1 MTQHTLPLDDAI
13 ALSTGLQRGTFTSF
27 DVVSAYLE
35 RIRQQDIWLHCFVEV
50 YETEALAAAKASDQ
64 LRKAGYTLGPLHGL
78 PIAVKDLVDIAGK
91 VTTIGS
97 PLFANNI
104 AQSDAYLIQRLKA
117 AGAIIIGKTHM
128 VQFALGGWGT
138 NEHMG
143 MPRNPWDH
151 QVHRVPGGSSSGSAA
166 AVAGGLVPL
175 SIGTDTGGSVRLP
188 AAYCGITGF
197 KFTVNAMDTQ
207 GVAPLSKTLDSIG
220 VFAKSMAETAMVYD
234 ALVEDPNRATSA
246 HAMTADFAR
255 ALLQSLRIGR
265 IATHELKDVQ
275 TEIVKAYEA
284 TLAFFES
291 LGAHISTIALPCS
304 IADLAP
310 VAINIMVTEGAA
322 SYGALANDMSQPMDS
337 GIRPRLQAGAKLLA
351 TDYIAALEKQA
362 LLKRQFAKAFE
373 HIDIFATPTG
383 LTTAV
388 PMAEVNPSAP
398 PVHFTRVLN
407 VLDMCGVS
415 VPVGLDLQ
423 HLPIGFQMGASGGR
437 DAFLIEVATAF
448 QTLTQ
453 FHLAS
458 PKPNTNALAR

>member
-1 MTQHTLPLDDAI
+1 
-13 ALSTGLQRGTFTSF
+13 
-27 DVVSAYLE
+27 
-35 RIRQQDIWLHCFVEV
+35 
-50 YETEALAAAKASDQ
+50 
-64 LRKAGYTLGPLHGL
+64 
-78 PIAVKDLVDIAGK
+78 
-91 VTTIGS
+91 
-97 PLFANNI
+97 
-104 AQSDAYLIQRLKA
+104 
-117 AGAIIIGKTHM
+117 M

-166 AVAGGLVPL
+166 AVAGGLIPL

-197 KFTVNAMDTQ
+197 KFTVGLVDTQ

-220 VFAKSMAETAMVYD
+220 AFAKSMAETALVYD
-234 ALVEDPNRATSA
+234 ALVDDPHRTKSANAMTKDSA
-246 HAMTADFAR
+246 HK
-255 ALLQSLRIGR
+255 LLQGLRIGR
-265 IATHELKDVQ
+265 IAPHELKDVQ
-275 TEIVKAYEA
+275 AEIVKAYEE
-284 TLAFFES
+284 TLEFLKSA
-291 LGAHISTIALPCS
+291 GAHITTLELPCA

-310 VAINIMVTEGAA
+310 MAVNIMVTEGAA
-322 SYGALANDMSQPMDS
+322 AYGALANDLTKPMDS

-351 TDYIAALEKQA
+351 TDYIAALENQT
-362 LLKRQFAKAFE
+362 LLKKQFANAFG

-388 PMAEVNPSAP
+388 PLTEVNPSAP
-398 PVHFTRVLN
+398 PVHFTRILN

-415 VPVGLDLQ
+415 VPVGLDAQ
-423 HLPIGFQMGASGGR
+423 SLPIGFQMGAAGGR

-453 FHLAS
+453 FHLANPQ
-458 PKPNTNALAR
+458 PKN

>member
-1 MTQHTLPLDDAI
+1 MKKAFSNLDDAI
-13 ALSTGLQRGTFTSF
+13 ALSNGLQQGAFSSVDIVT
-27 DVVSAYLE
+27 AYLD
-35 RIRQQDIWLHCFVEV
+35 RIRTADAWLHCFVEV
-50 YETEALAAAKASDQ
+50 YESEALEAAKASDQ
-64 LRKAGYTLGPLHGL
+64 MRKAGYYLGPLHGM

-104 AQSDAYLIQRLKA
+104 AKSDAYLIERLKA

-143 MPRNPWDH
+143 TPRNPWDH

-197 KFTVNAMDTQ
+197 KFTVGLVNTQ

-220 VFAKSMAETAMVYD
+220 VFAKSMAEAALVYD
-234 ALVEDPNRATSA
+234 ALVEDPHRAMSA
-246 HAMTADFAR
+246 SAMSAASAR
-255 ALLQSLRIGR
+255 KLLQGLRIGR
-265 IATHELKDVQ
+265 IAQNELHGVQ
-275 TEIVKAYEA
+275 TDIVKAYEA
-284 TLAFFES
+284 CLAFFQTV
-291 LGAHISTIALPCS
+291 GAHITTLELPCS

-322 SYGALANDMSQPMDS
+322 SYGALANDLTKPMDS
-337 GIRPRLQAGAKLLA
+337 GIRPRLQAGTKLLA
-351 TDYIAALEKQA
+351 TDYIAALDNQA
-362 LLKRQFAKAFE
+362 QLKKQFAKALE
-373 HIDIFATPTG
+373 QMDIFATPTG
-383 LTTAV
+383 LSTAV
-388 PMAEVNPSAP
+388 PLTEVDPFAP
-398 PVHFTRVLN
+398 PVHFTRILN

-415 VPVGLDLQ
+415 VPVGLDAQ
-423 HLPIGFQMGASGGR
+423 HLPIGIQLGAAGGR
-437 DAFLIEVATAF
+437 DAFLIEVAIAF

-453 FHLAS
+453 FHLIS
-458 PKPNTNALAR
+458 PKPHF

>member
-1 MTQHTLPLDDAI
+1 MTKHTLPLNDAI
-13 ALSTGLQRGTFTSF
+13 ALSTGLQKDTFTSF
-27 DVVSAYLE
+27 DIVSAYLE
-35 RIRQQDIWLHCFVEV
+35 RIRNQDTWLHCFVEV
-50 YETEALAAAKASDQ
+50 YETEALEAAKASDQ
-64 LRKAGYTLGPLHGL
+64 MRKAGYTLGPLHGL
-78 PIAVKDLVDIAGK
+78 PIAVKDLVDIEGK

-97 PLFANNI
+97 PIFANNI
-104 AQSDAYLIQRLKA
+104 AKSYAYLTQRLKA

-197 KFTVNAMDTQ
+197 KFTVGLVDTQ

-220 VFAKSMAETAMVYD
+220 VFAKTMAETALVYD
-234 ALVEDPNRATSA
+234 ALVDDHKRATSA
-246 HAMTADFAR
+246 HAMTTESAR
-255 ALLQSLRIGR
+255 KLLQGLRIGR
-265 IATHELKDVQ
+265 IAPHELKDVQ
-275 TEIVKAYEA
+275 AEIVKAYEE
-284 TLAFFES
+284 TLEFLNSA
-291 LGAHISTIALPCS
+291 GAHITTLELPCA

-310 VAINIMVTEGAA
+310 MAVNIMVTEGAA
-322 SYGALANDMSQPMDS
+322 AYGALANDLTKPMDS

-351 TDYIAALEKQA
+351 IDYIAALENQT
-362 LLKRQFAKAFE
+362 LLKKQFANAFDQ
-373 HIDIFATPTG
+373 IDIFATPTG

-388 PMAEVNPSAP
+388 PLTEVNPSAP
-398 PVHFTRVLN
+398 PVHFTRILN

-415 VPVGLDLQ
+415 VPVGLDAQ
-423 HLPIGFQMGASGGR
+423 SLPIGFQMGAAGGR
-437 DAFLIEVATAF
+437 DAFLVEVATAF

-453 FHLAS
+453 FHLANPQ
-458 PKPNTNALAR
+458 PKN

>member
-13 ALSTGLQRGTFTSF
+13 ALSNGLQKGTFTSF
-27 DVVSAYLE
+27 EIVSAYLE
-35 RIRQQDIWLHCFVEV
+35 RIRQHDAWLHCFVEV
-50 YETEALAAAKASDQ
+50 YEKEALEAAKASDQ
-64 LRKAGYTLGPLHGL
+64 MRQAGYALGPLHGL

-97 PLFANNI
+97 PLLANNV
-104 AQSDAYLIQRLKA
+104 AKSDAYLIQRLKA

-143 MPRNPWDH
+143 TPRNPWDH

-197 KFTVNAMDTQ
+197 KFTAGAMDTT

-220 VFAKSMAETAMVYD
+220 VFAKSMAETALVYD
-234 ALVEDPNRATSA
+234 ALVDDHARATSA
-246 HAMTADFAR
+246 RDINAESAR
-255 ALLQSLRIGR
+255 NLLQGLSIGR
-265 IATHELKDVQ
+265 IAQHELKDVQ
-275 TEIVKAYEA
+275 AEIVSAYES
-284 TLAFFES
+284 TLAFFKS
-291 LGAHISTIALPCS
+291 VGAHITAIELPCT

-310 VAINIMVTEGAA
+310 VAIDIMVTEGAA
-322 SYGALANDMSQPMDS
+322 SYGDLANDLSKPMDS
-337 GIRPRLQAGAKLLA
+337 GIRPRLQAGSKLLA
-351 TDYIAALEKQA
+351 TDYIAALEKQS
-362 LLKRQFAKAFE
+362 LLKKEFAKAFE
-373 HIDIFATPTG
+373 HIDLFATPTG
-383 LTTAV
+383 LMTAV
-388 PMAEVNPSAP
+388 PLSEVNPSAP

-415 VPVGLDLQ
+415 VPVGLDAQ
-423 HLPIGFQMGASGGR
+423 HLPIGFQLGAAGGR
-437 DAFLIEVATAF
+437 DAFLIEVASAF
-448 QTLTQ
+448 QVLTR
-453 FHLAS
+453 FHLET
-458 PKPNTNALAR
+458 PKSHV

>member
-1 MTQHTLPLDDAI
+1 MTTHTLPLDDAI
-13 ALSTGLQRGTFTSF
+13 ALSTGLQKGTFSSF
-27 DVVSAYLE
+27 DIVSAYLE
-35 RIRQQDIWLHCFVEV
+35 RIRNQDTWLHCFVEV
-50 YETEALAAAKASDQ
+50 YEKEALEAAKASDQ
-64 LRKAGYTLGPLHGL
+64 MRKAGYTLGPLHGL
-78 PIAVKDLVDIAGK
+78 PIAVKDLVDIEGK

-97 PLFANNI
+97 PIFANNI
-104 AQSDAYLIQRLKA
+104 AESDAYLTQRLKA

-197 KFTVNAMDTQ
+197 KFTVGLVNTQ

-220 VFAKSMAETAMVYD
+220 VFAKSMAETALVYD
-234 ALVEDPNRATSA
+234 ALVDDPHRTKSA
-246 HAMTADFAR
+246 HVMTKDSAHK
-255 ALLQSLRIGR
+255 LLQGLRIGR
-265 IATHELKDVQ
+265 IAPHELKDVQ
-275 TEIVKAYEA
+275 ADIVKAYEH
-284 TLAFFES
+284 TLEFFKS
-291 LGAHISTIALPCS
+291 VGAHITTLELPFAV
-304 IADLAP
+304 ADLAP
-310 VAINIMVTEGAA
+310 MAIHIMVTEGAA
-322 SYGALANDMSQPMDS
+322 SYGALANDLTKPMDS

-351 TDYIAALEKQA
+351 TDYIAALENQTK
-362 LLKRQFAKAFE
+362 LKEQFAKVLE
-373 HIDIFATPTG
+373 HVDIFATPTG

-388 PMAEVNPSAP
+388 PLSEVNPSAP
-398 PVHFTRVLN
+398 PVHFTRVFN

-415 VPVGLDLQ
+415 VPVGLDAQ
-423 HLPIGFQMGASGGR
+423 SLPIGFQMGAAGGR
-437 DAFLIEVATAF
+437 DAFLVEVATAF

-453 FHLAS
+453 FHLVS
-458 PKPNTNALAR
+458 PKPHT

>member
-1 MTQHTLPLDDAI
+1 MTKHTLPLDDAI
-13 ALSTGLQRGTFTSF
+13 ALSTGLQKGAFSSF
-27 DVVSAYLE
+27 DIVSAYLE
-35 RIRQQDIWLHCFVEV
+35 RIRNQDTWLHCFVEV
-50 YETEALAAAKASDQ
+50 YEKEALEAAKASDQ
-64 LRKAGYTLGPLHGL
+64 MQKAGYTLGPLHGL

-97 PLFANNI
+97 PIFANNI
-104 AQSDAYLIQRLKA
+104 AKSDAYLTQRLKA

-197 KFTVNAMDTQ
+197 KFTVGLVNTR
-207 GVAPLSKTLDSIG
+207 GVAPLSETLDSIG
-220 VFAKSMAETAMVYD
+220 VFAKSMAETALVYD
-234 ALVEDPNRATSA
+234 ALVDDPHRSKSA
-246 HAMTADFAR
+246 HAMTGESAHK
-255 ALLQSLRIGR
+255 LLRGLRIGR
-265 IATHELKDVQ
+265 IAPHELKDVQ
-275 TEIVKAYEA
+275 AEIVKAYEE
-284 TLAFFES
+284 TLEFLNSA
-291 LGAHISTIALPCS
+291 GAHITTLELPCA

-310 VAINIMVTEGAA
+310 MAVNIMVTEGAA
-322 SYGALANDMSQPMDS
+322 AYGALANDLTKPMDS

-351 TDYIAALEKQA
+351 IDYIAALENQI
-362 LLKRQFAKAFE
+362 LLKKQFANAFDQ
-373 HIDIFATPTG
+373 IDIFATPTG

-388 PMAEVNPSAP
+388 PLTEVNPSAP
-398 PVHFTRVLN
+398 PVHFTRILN

-415 VPVGLDLQ
+415 VPVGLDAQ
-423 HLPIGFQMGASGGR
+423 SLPIGFQLGAAGGR
-437 DAFLIEVATAF
+437 DAFLIKVATAF

-453 FHLAS
+453 FHLANPQ
-458 PKPNTNALAR
+458 PKN

>member
-1 MTQHTLPLDDAI
+1 MTQHKFPLDDAI
-13 ALSTGLQRGTFTSF
+13 ALSTGLQNGSFTS
-27 DVVSAYLE
+27 VEIVSAFLE
-35 RIRQQDIWLHCFVEV
+35 RIRNQDTWLHCFVEV
-50 YETEALAAAKASDQ
+50 YESEALEAAKASDQ
-64 LRKAGYTLGPLHGL
+64 MRKAGYILGPLHGL

-104 AQSDAYLIQRLKA
+104 AKSDAYLIQRLKA

-151 QVHRVPGGSSSGSAA
+151 TVHRVPGGSSSGSAA
-166 AVAGGLVPL
+166 AVAAGLVPL

-197 KFTVNAMDTQ
+197 KFTVGVVDSH

-234 ALVEDPNRATSA
+234 ALVEDPNRTISA
-246 HAMTADFAR
+246 YPMTTESAR
-255 ALLQSLRIGR
+255 ALLQGLRIGR
-265 IATHELKDVQ
+265 IAQHELKDVQ
-275 TEIVKAYEA
+275 SDIVNAYEA
-284 TLAFFES
+284 TLEFFKS
-291 LGAHISTIALPCS
+291 VGANITTLELPCA

-322 SYGALANDMSQPMDS
+322 SYGALANDLTQAMDS

-351 TDYIAALEKQA
+351 TDYIAALESQT
-362 LLKRQFAKAFE
+362 LFKRQFAKAFE

-388 PMAEVNPSAP
+388 PLTEVNPNAP

-415 VPVGLDLQ
+415 VPIGLDAK
-423 HLPIGFQMGASGGR
+423 HLPIGFQLGAAGGR

-453 FHLAS
+453 FHLAN
-458 PKPNTNALAR
+458 PKPHI

>member
-1 MTQHTLPLDDAI
+1 MPNQIFPLEDAI
-13 ALSTGLQRGTFTSF
+13 ALSVGLHKGSFTSL
-27 DVVSAYLE
+27 DIVAACLD
-35 RIRQQDIWLHCFVEV
+35 RICKQDAWLHCFVEV
-50 YETEALAAAKASDQ
+50 YETEALEAAKASDQ
-64 LRKAGYTLGPLHGL
+64 MRKAGYALGPLHGL
-78 PIAVKDLVDIAGK
+78 PIAVKDLVDIKGK

-97 PLFANNI
+97 PIFANNI
-104 AQSDAYLIQRLKA
+104 AAYDAYLIQRLKA

-197 KFTVNAMDTQ
+197 KFTVGLVDTQ

-220 VFAKSMAETAMVYD
+220 VFAKTMAETALVYD
-234 ALVEDPNRATSA
+234 ALVEDPHRSKSA
-246 HAMTADFAR
+246 HAVTEESAR
-255 ALLQSLRIGR
+255 KLLQGLRIGR
-265 IATHELKDVQ
+265 IAPHELKDVQ
-275 TEIVKAYEA
+275 AEIVKAYEE

-291 LGAHISTIALPCS
+291 VGAYITTLELPCA

-322 SYGALANDMSQPMDS
+322 AYGALANDLTKPMDA

-351 TDYIAALEKQA
+351 TDYIAALEKQT
-362 LLKRQFAKAFE
+362 LLKKQFANAFG

-388 PMAEVNPSAP
+388 PLTEVNPFAP
-398 PVHFTRVLN
+398 PVHFTRILN

-415 VPVGLDLQ
+415 VPVGLDAQ
-423 HLPIGFQMGASGGR
+423 HLPIGFQLGAAGGR

-453 FHLAS
+453 FHLVS
-458 PKPNTNALAR
+458 PRPHT

>member
-1 MTQHTLPLDDAI
+1 MTTHTLPLDDAI
-13 ALSTGLQRGTFTSF
+13 ALSTGLQKGTFSSF
-27 DVVSAYLE
+27 DIVSAYLE
-35 RIRQQDIWLHCFVEV
+35 RIRNQDTWLHCFVEV
-50 YETEALAAAKASDQ
+50 YETEALEAAKASDHM
-64 LRKAGYTLGPLHGL
+64 RKAGYTLGPLHGL
-78 PIAVKDLVDIAGK
+78 PIAVKDLVGVEGK

-97 PLFANNI
+97 PLFTNNI
-104 AQSDAYLIQRLKA
+104 AKTDAHLIKRLKA

-197 KFTVNAMDTQ
+197 KFTAGLVDTQ

-234 ALVEDPNRATSA
+234 ALVDDPQRATSA
-246 HAMTADFAR
+246 LALTQESAR
-255 ALLQSLRIGR
+255 QFIQGLRIGR
-265 IATHELKDVQ
+265 IARHELKDVQ
-275 TEIVKAYEA
+275 ADIVKAYEE
-284 TLAFFES
+284 TLAFFKS
-291 LGAHISTIALPCS
+291 IGAHITTLELPCA

-322 SYGALANDMSQPMDS
+322 SYGALANDVSKPMDS

-351 TDYIAALEKQA
+351 TDYIAALESQA
-362 LLKRQFAKAFE
+362 LLKKQFTKAFD

-388 PMAEVNPSAP
+388 PLTEVNPSAP

-415 VPVGLDLQ
+415 VPVGLDGQ
-423 HLPIGFQMGASGGR
+423 HLPIGFQLGAAGGQ
-437 DAFLIEVATAF
+437 DAFLMEVATAF
-448 QTLTQ
+448 QVLTQ
-453 FHLAS
+453 FHLES
-458 PKPNTNALAR
+458 PKPKG

>member
-1 MTQHTLPLDDAI
+1 MTKHTLPLNDAI
-13 ALSTGLQRGTFTSF
+13 ALSTCLQKGTFTSF
-27 DVVSAYLE
+27 DIVSAYLE
-35 RIRQQDIWLHCFVEV
+35 RIRNQDTWLHCFVEV
-50 YETEALAAAKASDQ
+50 YETEALEAAKASDQ
-64 LRKAGYTLGPLHGL
+64 MRKAGYTLGPLHGL
-78 PIAVKDLVDIAGK
+78 PIAVKDLVDIEGK

-97 PLFANNI
+97 PIFANNI
-104 AQSDAYLIQRLKA
+104 AKSDAYLTQRLKA
-117 AGAIIIGKTHM
+117 AGVIIIGKTHM

-197 KFTVNAMDTQ
+197 KFTVGLVDTQ

-220 VFAKSMAETAMVYD
+220 VFAKTMAETALVYD
-234 ALVEDPNRATSA
+234 ALVDDPQRATSA
-246 HAMTADFAR
+246 PAMTTESAR
-255 ALLQSLRIGR
+255 KLLQGLRIGR
-265 IATHELKDVQ
+265 IAPHELKDVQ
-275 TEIVKAYEA
+275 TEIVKAYEE
-284 TLAFFES
+284 TLEFLKSA
-291 LGAHISTIALPCS
+291 GAHITTLELPCA

-310 VAINIMVTEGAA
+310 MAVNIMVTEGAA
-322 SYGALANDMSQPMDS
+322 AYGALANDLTKPMDS

-351 TDYIAALEKQA
+351 IDYIAALENQT
-362 LLKRQFAKAFE
+362 LLKKQFANAFDQ
-373 HIDIFATPTG
+373 IDIFATPTG

-388 PMAEVNPSAP
+388 PLTEVNPSAP
-398 PVHFTRVLN
+398 PVHFTRILN

-415 VPVGLDLQ
+415 VPVGLDAQ
-423 HLPIGFQMGASGGR
+423 SLPIGFQMGAAGGR

-453 FHLAS
+453 FHLANPQ
-458 PKPNTNALAR
+458 PKN

>member
-1 MTQHTLPLDDAI
+1 MTKHTLPLDDAI
-13 ALSTGLQRGTFTSF
+13 ALSTGLQKGRFSSF
-27 DVVSAYLE
+27 DIVSAYLE
-35 RIRQQDIWLHCFVEV
+35 RIRNQDTWLHCFVEV
-50 YETEALAAAKASDQ
+50 YETEALEAAKASDQ
-64 LRKAGYTLGPLHGL
+64 MRKTGYTLGPLHGL

-97 PLFANNI
+97 PIFANNI
-104 AQSDAYLIQRLKA
+104 AKSDAYLTQRLKA

-166 AVAGGLVPL
+166 AVAGGLAPL

-197 KFTVNAMDTQ
+197 KFTVGAVDTT
-207 GVAPLSKTLDSIG
+207 GIAPLSKTLDSIG
-220 VFAKSMAETAMVYD
+220 VFAKTMAETALVYD
-234 ALVEDPNRATSA
+234 ALVDDPQRATFA
-246 HAMTADFAR
+246 PAMTTESAR
-255 ALLQSLRIGR
+255 KLLQGLRIGR
-265 IATHELKDVQ
+265 IAPHELKDVQ
-275 TEIVKAYEA
+275 GEIVKAYEE
-284 TLAFFES
+284 TLEFLNLA
-291 LGAHISTIALPCS
+291 GAHITTLELPCA

-310 VAINIMVTEGAA
+310 MAVNIMVTEGAA
-322 SYGALANDMSQPMDS
+322 AYGALANDLTKPMDS
-337 GIRPRLQAGAKLLA
+337 GIRPRLQAGANLLA
-351 TDYIAALEKQA
+351 TDYIAALENQTK
-362 LLKRQFAKAFE
+362 LKEKFAKVLE

-388 PMAEVNPSAP
+388 PLTEVNPSAP
-398 PVHFTRVLN
+398 PVHFTRILN

-415 VPVGLDLQ
+415 VPVGLDAQ
-423 HLPIGFQMGASGGR
+423 HLPIGFQLGAAGGR

-448 QTLTQ
+448 QTLTK

-458 PKPNTNALAR
+458 PKPKN

>member
-1 MTQHTLPLDDAI
+1 MTKHTLPLNDAI
-13 ALSTGLQRGTFTSF
+13 ALSTGLQKGSFSSF
-27 DVVSAYLE
+27 DIVSAYLE
-35 RIRQQDIWLHCFVEV
+35 RIRNQDTWLHCFVEV
-50 YETEALAAAKASDQ
+50 YEKEALEAAKASDQ
-64 LRKAGYTLGPLHGL
+64 MRKAGYTLGPLHGL
-78 PIAVKDLVDIAGK
+78 PIAVKDLVDIEGK

-97 PLFANNI
+97 PIFANNI
-104 AQSDAYLIQRLKA
+104 AKSDAYLTQRLKA

-143 MPRNPWDH
+143 TPRNPWDH

-197 KFTVNAMDTQ
+197 KFTVGLVDTQ

-220 VFAKSMAETAMVYD
+220 VFAKSMAETALVYD
-234 ALVEDPNRATSA
+234 ALVDDPHRTKSA
-246 HAMTADFAR
+246 HAMTQESAHK
-255 ALLQSLRIGR
+255 LLRGLRIGR
-265 IATHELKDVQ
+265 IAPHELKDVQ
-275 TEIVKAYEA
+275 AEIVKAYEE
-284 TLAFFES
+284 TLEFLNSA
-291 LGAHISTIALPCS
+291 GAHITTLELPCA

-310 VAINIMVTEGAA
+310 MAVSIMVTEGAA
-322 SYGALANDMSQPMDS
+322 AYGALANDLTKPMDS

-351 TDYIAALEKQA
+351 IDYIAALENQT
-362 LLKRQFAKAFE
+362 LLKKQFANAFDQ
-373 HIDIFATPTG
+373 IDIFAMPTG

-388 PMAEVNPSAP
+388 PLTEVNPSAP
-398 PVHFTRVLN
+398 PVHFTRILN

-415 VPVGLDLQ
+415 VPVGLDAQ
-423 HLPIGFQMGASGGR
+423 SLPIGFQMGAAGGR

-458 PKPNTNALAR
+458 PKPHV

>member
-1 MTQHTLPLDDAI
+1 MTKHTLPLNDAI
-13 ALSTGLQRGTFTSF
+13 ALSTGLQKGTFTSF
-27 DVVSAYLE
+27 DIVSAYLE
-35 RIRQQDIWLHCFVEV
+35 RIRNQDTWLHCFVEV
-50 YETEALAAAKASDQ
+50 YETEALEAAKASDQ
-64 LRKAGYTLGPLHGL
+64 MRKAGYTLGPLHGL
-78 PIAVKDLVDIAGK
+78 PIAVKDLVDIEGK

-97 PLFANNI
+97 PIFANNI
-104 AQSDAYLIQRLKA
+104 AKSDAYLTQRLKA

-197 KFTVNAMDTQ
+197 KFTVGLVDTQ

-220 VFAKSMAETAMVYD
+220 VFAKTMAETALVYD
-234 ALVEDPNRATSA
+234 ALVDDHKRATSA
-246 HAMTADFAR
+246 HAMTTESAR
-255 ALLQSLRIGR
+255 KLLQGLRIGR
-265 IATHELKDVQ
+265 IAQHELKDVQ
-275 TEIVKAYEA
+275 AEIVKAYEE
-284 TLAFFES
+284 TLEFLKS
-291 LGAHISTIALPCS
+291 TGAHITTLELPCA

-310 VAINIMVTEGAA
+310 MAVNIMVTEGAA
-322 SYGALANDMSQPMDS
+322 AYGALANDLTKPMDS

-351 TDYIAALEKQA
+351 IDYIAALENQT
-362 LLKRQFAKAFE
+362 LLKKQFANAFDQ
-373 HIDIFATPTG
+373 IDIFATPTG

-388 PMAEVNPSAP
+388 PLTEVNPSAP
-398 PVHFTRVLN
+398 PVHFTRILN

-415 VPVGLDLQ
+415 VPVGLDAQ
-423 HLPIGFQMGASGGR
+423 SLPIGFQMGAAGGR

-453 FHLAS
+453 FHLANPQ
-458 PKPNTNALAR
+458 PKN

>member
-1 MTQHTLPLDDAI
+1 MTNHKLPLDDAI
-13 ALSTGLQRGTFTSF
+13 AISNGLQKGAFSSV
-27 DVVSAYLE
+27 DIVSAYLD
-35 RIRQQDIWLHCFVEV
+35 RIRNEDAWLHCFVEV
-50 YETEALAAAKASDQ
+50 YASEALEAAKASDQ
-64 LRKAGYTLGPLHGL
+64 MRKAGYALGPLHGM

-104 AQSDAYLIQRLKA
+104 AKSDAYLIQKLKA

-197 KFTVNAMDTQ
+197 KFTVRAMDTT

-246 HAMTADFAR
+246 RAMNAESAR
-255 ALLQSLRIGR
+255 VLLQGLRIGR
-265 IATHELKDVQ
+265 IAPHELREVQ
-275 TEIVKAYEA
+275 AEIVKAYEA
-284 TLAFFES
+284 TLTFFKS
-291 LGAHISTIALPCS
+291 VGAHITTLELPCS

-310 VAINIMVTEGAA
+310 VAIHIMVTEGAA
-322 SYGALANDMSQPMDS
+322 SYGALANDLSKPMDS
-337 GIRPRLQAGAKLLA
+337 GIRPRLQSGAKLLA
-351 TDYIAALEKQA
+351 TDYIAALEHQA
-362 LLKRQFAKAFE
+362 QLKKQFAKTFE
-373 HIDIFATPTG
+373 HIDVFATPTG

-388 PMAEVNPSAP
+388 PLTQVNPTVP

-415 VPVGLDLQ
+415 VPVGLDAQ
-423 HLPIGFQMGASGGR
+423 HLPIGFQMGAAGGR

-448 QTLTQ
+448 QVLTQ

-458 PKPNTNALAR
+458 PKPKN

>member
-1 MTQHTLPLDDAI
+1 MTKHTLPLNDAI
-13 ALSTGLQRGTFTSF
+13 ALSTGLQKGTFTSF
-27 DVVSAYLE
+27 DIVSAYLE
-35 RIRQQDIWLHCFVEV
+35 RIRNQDTWLHCFVEV
-50 YETEALAAAKASDQ
+50 YETEALEAAKASDQ
-64 LRKAGYTLGPLHGL
+64 MRKAGYSLGPLHGL
-78 PIAVKDLVDIAGK
+78 PIAVKDLVDIEGK

-97 PLFANNI
+97 PIFANNI
-104 AQSDAYLIQRLKA
+104 AKSDAYLTQRLKA

-197 KFTVNAMDTQ
+197 KFTVGLVDTQ

-220 VFAKSMAETAMVYD
+220 VFAKSMAETALVYD
-234 ALVEDPNRATSA
+234 ALVDDPQRATSA
-246 HAMTADFAR
+246 HAMTTESAR
-255 ALLQSLRIGR
+255 KLLQGLRIGR
-265 IATHELKDVQ
+265 IAPHELKVLQ
-275 TEIVKAYEA
+275 TDIVKAYET
-284 TLAFFES
+284 TLEFFKS
-291 LGAHISTIALPCS
+291 AGAHITTLELPCA

-310 VAINIMVTEGAA
+310 MAVNIMVTEGAA
-322 SYGALANDMSQPMDS
+322 AYGALANDLTKPMDS

-351 TDYIAALEKQA
+351 IDYIAALENQT
-362 LLKRQFAKAFE
+362 LLKKQFANAFDQ
-373 HIDIFATPTG
+373 IDIFATPTG

-388 PMAEVNPSAP
+388 PLTEVNPSAP
-398 PVHFTRVLN
+398 PVHFTRILN

-415 VPVGLDLQ
+415 VPVGLDAQ
-423 HLPIGFQMGASGGR
+423 SLPIGFQMGAAGGR

-453 FHLAS
+453 FHLANPQ
-458 PKPNTNALAR
+458 PKN